1 MQLNHLNLIVSDL
14 AEACDFFCRY
24 FDFAVL
30 TTKGS
35 RLAILQD
42 QAQFSLVLSQQNEP
56 PQYPAGFHVGFVL
69 ESSAAVDAC
78 FARLQAEYAATL
90 QQPHSMRGSYGF
102 YFEAPSAM
110 LIEVSTP
117 LA

>member
-14 AEACDFFCRY
+14 AAACDFFCRY

-30 TTKGS
+30 ATKGS
-35 RLAILQD
+35 SLAVLQG
-42 QAQFSLVLSQQNEP
+42 QAQFSLVLSQQNEL

-69 ESSAAVDAC
+69 ASSAAVDAC
-78 FARLQAEYAATL
+78 FSRLQADYAATL

-102 YFEAPSAM
+102 YFEAPSAI

-117 LA
+117 L

>member
-30 TTKGS
+30 ATKGS
-35 RLAILQD
+35 SLAVLQG
-42 QAQFSLVLSQQNEP
+42 QAQFSLVLSQKNEL

-69 ESSAAVDAC
+69 ASRATVDQC
-78 FARLQAEYAATL
+78 FARLQAEYAATI
-90 QQPHSMRGSYGF
+90 QQPHPMRGSYGF
-102 YFEAPSAM
+102 YVEAPSAL
-110 LIEVSTP
+110 LIEVST
-117 LA
+117 LL